1 MQDII
6 SIFALVWE
14 MFKSISHFNYNIKDY
29 IHKIILFSIFSSFG
43 ISLIP
48 FNRETLDCN
57 DFRLYSYRNVCV
69 ISTKSVLFWEKSEI
83 SFKNIKTTFDSH
95 RKHMILSYSSA
106 FNLIREL
113 LTSFYGK
120 IPIEYPKS
128 FKLIEDNINIILFN
142 LIKLNS
148 DILCNPKDKVRD
160 VLEMMKKINRSLFNK
175 DDNEEYFYPLSN
187 VSEFNLASLIINL
200 NSYVFSDD
208 LNNESLSIIISFF
221 KLLFAIIYERY
232 QEFHKKNCEIEEERL
247 FINSL
252 LSNYYLLFGMLKH
265 QCSFDFILCIPFHL
279 QVKLNFD
286 EKENSYQNIL
296 NRKVSIY
303 KIFKLLQTN
312 VSKSALLKITWIKLI
327 YYCFYM

>member
-1 MQDII
+1 M
-6 SIFALVWE
+6 
-14 MFKSISHFNYNIKDY
+14 
-29 IHKIILFSIFSSFG
+29 
-43 ISLIP
+43 
-48 FNRETLDCN
+48 
-57 DFRLYSYRNVCV
+57 
-69 ISTKSVLFWEKSEI
+69 
-83 SFKNIKTTFDSH
+83 
-95 RKHMILSYSSA
+95 
-106 FNLIREL
+106 
-113 LTSFYGK
+113 TSFYGK

-327 YYCFYM
+327 YYCFYIILQDKLNDNNYVLYNYKKSKLNYSLIREVVLLNFEPKEQEKEEKIEKTKLSYDEISEFFFSST